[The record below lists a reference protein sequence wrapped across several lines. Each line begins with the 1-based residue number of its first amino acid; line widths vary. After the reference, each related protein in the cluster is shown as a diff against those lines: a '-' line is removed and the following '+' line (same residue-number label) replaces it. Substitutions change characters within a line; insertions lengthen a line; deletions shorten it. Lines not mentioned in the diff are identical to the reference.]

1 MKILIFTIM
10 FIPTLNSQIDSI
22 SQISKE
28 NLNSALDN
36 YILQGKNVNDKT
48 ISIDIH
54 TILIDFIPYIVKNNR
69 KIRYVWDKYQD
80 KKIYIYRHLVRFDS
94 IDVYK
99 ENAFSF
105 GKNKSSID
113 TNFTL
118 KKIDFDGIEK
128 NNITY
133 SNLSCFQHFNYKFI
147 FVDNI
152 IKADFVVSTL
162 NKDNCNLSNVLYIWH
177 IPNLSESIT
186 YFVEAEMP
194 WDVDC
199 YNVKILSV
207 LPFSINLKLKE
218 IEALSKIRNQRYNY

>member
-1 MKILIFTIM
+1 MCIS
-10 FIPTLNSQIDSI
+10 TLNSQIDSMV
-22 SQISKE
+22 QISKE
-28 NLNSALDN
+28 ALNSASNN
-36 YILQGKNVNDKT
+36 YMLQGKNLNDKT

-54 TILIDFIPYIVKNNR
+54 SILIDFIPYIVKNNR

-80 KKIYIYRHLVRFDS
+80 KNIYIYRHLIRFDS

-105 GKNKSSID
+105 CKNISSID
-113 TNFTL
+113 TNYTL
-118 KKIDFDGIEK
+118 EKIDFDGIEK

-133 SNLSCFQHFNYKFI
+133 SNLSCLQRFNYKFV
-147 FVDNI
+147 FVDDI
-152 IKADFVVSTL
+152 LKADFVVSTL
-162 NKDNCNLSNVLYIWH
+162 KKDNYNLQKVLYIWH

-186 YFVEAEMP
+186 YFLEAEMP

-199 YNVKILSV
+199 YKVKILSV

-218 IEALSKIRNQRYNY
+218 VEALSKIRNQR